1 MSNDTTKMLLGI
13 DDEHLIIENGKI
25 GDDGVIR
32 LNGSLNYSPKACHNC
47 GVINDHQIIGYG
59 WRKTT
64 IRFAKTLGSTVILCL
79 NRRNFHCKACHTNFL
94 APDECSAET
103 LHDFNTD
110 PQINAWKTD
119 RTGFHQIHCRWIIH
133 FGFIRW
139 SAALA
144 RWSRTLKPTGTIY
157 PKFSSWT
164 KLKALR
170 APPTR
175 WALVWTRNHRIDR
188 PGTLGPSI
196 SFKVFPG
203 ITTGCARKCEI
214 VSPIWTLL
222 PNW

>member
-94 APDECSAET
+94 AQTNAVPKLPIQIRPQQCLENDDGFAQTHADELPSDSSWSQLCA
-103 LHDFNTD
+103 LNGLN
-110 PQINAWKTD
+110 Q
-119 RTGFHQIHCRWIIH
+119 H
-133 FGFIRW
+133 F
-139 SAALA
+139 
-144 RWSRTLKPTGTIY
+144 Y
-157 PKFSSWT
+157 PKFSHGRS
-164 KLKALR
+164 
-170 APPTR
+170 
-175 WALVWTRNHRIDR
+175 
-188 PGTLGPSI
+188 
-196 SFKVFPG
+196 
-203 ITTGCARKCEI
+203 
-214 VSPIWTLL
+214 
-222 PNW
+222 

>member
-94 APDECSAET
+94 AQTNAVPKHCTIS
-103 LHDFNTD
+103 NT
-110 PQINAWKTD
+110 
-119 RTGFHQIHCRWIIH
+119 
-133 FGFIRW
+133 
-139 SAALA
+139 
-144 RWSRTLKPTGTIY
+144 
-157 PKFSSWT
+157 
-164 KLKALR
+164 
-170 APPTR
+170 TR
-175 WALVWTRNHRIDR
+175 KQCLEAV
-188 PGTLGPSI
+188 
-196 SFKVFPG
+196 
-203 ITTGCARKCEI
+203 
-214 VSPIWTLL
+214 
-222 PNW
+222 